1 MRDLGQYMTPEW
13 VAQALLERYYP
24 GLGICDQVIEPTCG
38 EGAFLRSLPDQVP
51 ALGVEIDPRLAAI
64 ARASSGRPV
73 LVGDFRHVEL
83 PVRPTVLVGNPPFQ
97 LDVVLGILER
107 AWELLPRDG
116 EVGFILPAYT
126 FQTATT
132 VDRLAARWGIAQ
144 DMIPK
149 NVFPRIRLPLCF
161 ARFTRGRRGLVG
173 FALYHE
179 AAAVQRLQARY
190 RALLAQGERSAWAA
204 VTRAA
209 MEQLGGAATL
219 DELYREVEGH
229 RPTTNRFWQ
238 AKVRQT
244 VQRIGYRVGPGRWAI
259 TTQEAAAA

>member
-1 MRDLGQYMTPEW
+1 MKELGQYMTPEW

-24 GLGICDQVIEPTCG
+24 GLGMCDQVLEPSCG
-38 EGAFLRSLPDQVP
+38 EGAFLRALPDHVP
-51 ALGVEIDPRLAAI
+51 ALGVEIDPALAKR
-64 ARASSGRPV
+64 ARESSGRQV
-73 LVGDFRHVEL
+73 IVGDFRMVDL

-97 LDVVLGILER
+97 LSVVLGFLQR

-126 FQTATT
+126 FQTAST
-132 VDRLAARWGIAQ
+132 VDAIATRWGIAQ

-149 NVFPRIRLPLCF
+149 NVFPRIQLPLCF
-161 ARFTRGRRGLVG
+161 ARFTRGRHGLVG

-209 MEQLGGAATL
+209 MEQLGGTAAL
-219 DELYREVEGH
+219 DELYREIEGS
-229 RPTTNRFWQ
+229 RPTTNRYWQ

-244 VQRIGYRVGPGRWAI
+244 LQRIAYRVGPGRWSI
-259 TTQEAAAA
+259 STPEAAAA